1 MSPYTFATRPVT
13 NAELLGQSASLLL
26 CAALVAWAVCA
37 VADLLER
44 DP

>member
-1 MSPYTFATRPVT
+1 MKPWTYVARPVT
-13 NAELLGQSASLLL
+13 DAEILGQSASLLL
-26 CAALVAWAVCA
+26 AAALCMWAVAA

>member
-1 MSPYTFATRPVT
+1 MSPWTYATRPVS
-13 NAELLGQSASLLL
+13 NADLLGQSASLLL
-26 CAALVAWAVCA
+26 AAALCMWAVCA

>member
-1 MSPYTFATRPVT
+1 MTAWTWATRPVT
-13 NAELLGQSASLLL
+13 DAELLGQSASLLL
-26 CAALVAWAVCA
+26 AAALVAWAVAA